1 MNADLKLDIATNRE
15 LIVTAIRNVR
25 DGRDP
30 DVWPRILRDRF
41 ARRRQLF
48 AMIGA

>member
-1 MNADLKLDIATNRE
+1 MNADLKLDIATNRGF
-15 LIVTAIRNVR
+15 IVSAIQNIR

-30 DVWPRILRDRF
+30 DVCLRILRDRI